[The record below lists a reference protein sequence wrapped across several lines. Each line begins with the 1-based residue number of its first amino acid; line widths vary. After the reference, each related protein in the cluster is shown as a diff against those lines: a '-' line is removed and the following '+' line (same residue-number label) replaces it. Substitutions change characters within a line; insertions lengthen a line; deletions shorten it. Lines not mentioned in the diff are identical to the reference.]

1 MPTKENIHDVNE
13 HAAAVKKL
21 KKYRGERLG

>member
-1 MPTKENIHDVNE
+1 MPTKKNVNDINE

-21 KKYRGERLG
+21 KKHRGERLG

>member
-1 MPTKENIHDVNE
+1 MPTKENIDDVNE

-21 KKYRGERLG
+21 KKHKGERLG

>member
-21 KKYRGERLG
+21 GKHRGERLG